1 MPPNDSDRVR
11 AYVLPRLREL
21 LVEGRNVRGSATSP
35 EQLLSRFRDFDEAGR
50 RLLRQEF
57 SDRTV
62 HDRFD
67 TDTGKRL
74 RDGSIGRA
82 TLARAVL
89 DDVDEKITVLQD
101 LVGRLDRGQTTV
113 GSIAGDPSRALKGV
127 MRVFVVHGHN
137 EGVKRHVQLVLSRAL
152 PSADVI
158 VLHEQ
163 PSGGSS
169 TIIEK
174 LERYAQGL
182 DFVVVLLTGD
192 DQLTGPNGTPERRAR
207 QNVLLE
213 LGYFLAKVGRN
224 RVVALHEAGIALPS
238 DFSGVIYISYEDD
251 GSWRGEL
258 LKELDHAGLR
268 PDWRAGLA

>member
-1 MPPNDSDRVR
+1 
-11 AYVLPRLREL
+11 
-21 LVEGRNVRGSATSP
+21 
-35 EQLLSRFRDFDEAGR
+35 
-50 RLLRQEF
+50 
-57 SDRTV
+57 
-62 HDRFD
+62 
-67 TDTGKRL
+67 
-74 RDGSIGRA
+74 
-82 TLARAVL
+82 
-89 DDVDEKITVLQD
+89 
-101 LVGRLDRGQTTV
+101 
-113 GSIAGDPSRALKGV
+113 